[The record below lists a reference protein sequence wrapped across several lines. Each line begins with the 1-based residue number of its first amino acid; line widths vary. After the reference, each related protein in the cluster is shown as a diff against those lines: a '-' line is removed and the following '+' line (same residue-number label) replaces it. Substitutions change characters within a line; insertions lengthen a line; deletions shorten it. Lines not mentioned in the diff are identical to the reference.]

1 MRGAILKCWKNT
13 IEYAVTLLYLL
24 PVMTNDEKIILL
36 RNYDLWCHLS
46 DEEYIE
52 LNVTHHF
59 VEAKKGEYIYFD
71 SHHLNK
77 LYFVKDGYIKIG
89 FIDEEGNE
97 IIKEIIKEGEIF
109 GQFALERNNMNGEFA
124 RAYKGN
130 VSLCA
135 FSIEDF
141 EKLLEKKPGLAIKY
155 SKQVGEKLRRAEFRL
170 VNMLHKDV
178 RSRLLAFFY
187 HLALS
192 EKYDSSAV
200 SCTVD
205 NFLTHDDIAKL
216 IGSARQTVTTIL
228 NQLEE
233 EGLIKISRK
242 KILIPDVKKLAQLVM
257 VT

>member
-1 MRGAILKCWKNT
+1 MEGDDK
-13 IEYAVTLLYLL
+13 LL
-24 PVMTNDEKIILL
+24 LL
-36 RNYDLWCHLS
+36 RNYDLWCQLDDS
-46 DEEYIE
+46 EYE
-52 LNVTHHF
+52 ALNVAHHF

-77 LYFVKDGYIKIG
+77 LYFVKNGYIKIG
-89 FIDEEGNE
+89 YVDEDGNE

-109 GQFALERNNMNGEFA
+109 GQFALERTNLNGEFA

-141 EKLLEKKPGLAIKY
+141 EKLLRQKPELAIKY

-178 RSRLLAFFY
+178 RARLLAFFY
-187 HLALS
+187 NLVIM
-192 EKYDSSAV
+192 EGYDGQSV
-200 SCTVD
+200 SYSLT

-216 IGSARQTVTTIL
+216 IGSARQTVTTTI

-233 EGLIKISRK
+233 EGLLKISRK
-242 KILIPDVKKLAQLVM
+242 KILVHDVKKLKQLVI

>member
-1 MRGAILKCWKNT
+1 MSG
-13 IEYAVTLLYLL
+13 
-24 PVMTNDEKIILL
+24 DEKMVLL

-46 DEEYIE
+46 DEEYDE
-52 LNVTHHF
+52 LNIAHHF
-59 VEAKKGEYIYFD
+59 IEAKKGDYIYFD

-89 FIDEEGNE
+89 YINEEGNE

-109 GQFALERNNMNGEFA
+109 GQFALERNNLNGEFA

-135 FSIEDF
+135 FNIDDF
-141 EKLLEKKPGLAIKY
+141 EKLLKKRPELAIKY

-170 VNMLHKDV
+170 VSMLNKDV

-187 HLALS
+187 HLAVIDGYNGNNSLYTM
-192 EKYDSSAV
+192 E
-200 SCTVD
+200 

-216 IGSARQTVTTIL
+216 IGSARQTVTTFI

-233 EGLIKISRK
+233 EGLLKISRK
-242 KILIPDVKKLAQLVM
+242 KIFIPDIKKLRQLVLN
-257 VT
+257 T

>member
-1 MRGAILKCWKNT
+1 MPA
-13 IEYAVTLLYLL
+13 
-24 PVMTNDEKIILL
+24 DEKMMVL
-36 RNYDLWCHLS
+36 RNYDLWCEMS
-46 DEEYIE
+46 DEEYE
-52 LNVTHHF
+52 ALNVSHHF
-59 VEAKKGEYIYFD
+59 IVAKKGDYIYFD

-89 FIDEEGNE
+89 YIDENGNE

-135 FSIEDF
+135 FNIEDF
-141 EKLLEKKPGLAIKY
+141 EKLLTKKPSLAIKY
-155 SKQVGEKLRRAEFRL
+155 TKQMGEKLRRAEFRL
-170 VNMLHKDV
+170 VNMLNKDV

-187 HLALS
+187 NLAMM
-192 EKYDSSAV
+192 DGCNASAV
-200 SCTVD
+200 SYSIE

-216 IGSARQTVTTIL
+216 IGSARQTVTTFI
-228 NQLEE
+228 NQLED
-233 EGLIKISRK
+233 EGLVKITRK
-242 KILIPDVKKLAQLVM
+242 KIALPDIKKLEKLVV

>member
-1 MRGAILKCWKNT
+1 MDDGKFL
-13 IEYAVTLLYLL
+13 
-24 PVMTNDEKIILL
+24 LL

-46 DEEYIE
+46 DTEYEE
-52 LNVTHHF
+52 LNVAHHF
-59 VEAKKGEYIYFD
+59 IEARKGDYIYFD

-97 IIKEIIKEGEIF
+97 IIKDIIKEGEIF
-109 GQFALERNNMNGEFA
+109 GQFALERTNLNGEFA
-124 RAYKGN
+124 RAYKGD

-141 EKLLEKKPGLAIKY
+141 ELLLKKRPELAIKY
-155 SKQVGEKLRRAEFRL
+155 SKQVGAKLRRAEFRL
-170 VNMLHKDV
+170 INMLNKDV

-187 HLALS
+187 NLAIMDGYNGAAAS
-192 EKYDSSAV
+192 HSI
-200 SCTVD
+200 D

-216 IGSARQTVTTIL
+216 IGSARQTVTTLI
-228 NQLEE
+228 NQIES
-233 EGLIKISRK
+233 EGWVKISRK
-242 KILIPDVKKLAQLVM
+242 KIDIPDMKKLEHLVI

>member
-1 MRGAILKCWKNT
+1 MSA
-13 IEYAVTLLYLL
+13 
-24 PVMTNDEKIILL
+24 DEKILML
-36 RNYDLWCHLS
+36 RNYDLWCHL
-46 DEEYIE
+46 DDLEYEE
-52 LNVTHHF
+52 LNVAHHF
-59 VEAKKGEYIYFD
+59 IEAKKGDYIYFD

-89 FIDEEGNE
+89 YIDDAGNE
-97 IIKEIIKEGEIF
+97 IIKEIIQEGEIF
-109 GQFALERNNMNGEFA
+109 GQFSLERNNLNGEFA

-170 VNMLHKDV
+170 LGMLNKDV

-187 HLALS
+187 HLAIMDG
-192 EKYDSSAV
+192 YDGSSA
-200 SCTVD
+200 SYSID

-216 IGSARQTVTTIL
+216 IGSARQTVTTFI

-233 EGLIKISRK
+233 EGLLKISRK
-242 KILIPDVKKLAQLVM
+242 KILIPDVKKLEQLVM

>member
-1 MRGAILKCWKNT
+1 MNS
-13 IEYAVTLLYLL
+13 
-24 PVMTNDEKIILL
+24 DEKFLLL

-46 DEEYIE
+46 DEEYDE
-52 LNVTHHF
+52 LNVAHHF
-59 VEAKKGEYIYFD
+59 IEAKKGDYIYFD

-97 IIKEIIKEGEIF
+97 IIKEIISEGEIF
-109 GQFALERNNMNGEFA
+109 GQFALEKNNLNGEFA

-141 EKLLEKKPGLAIKY
+141 EKLLKKKPELAVKY

-170 VNMLHKDV
+170 VNMLKKDV

-187 HLALS
+187 HLAIMNG
-192 EKYDSSAV
+192 YDGTAASY
-200 SCTVD
+200 TMN
-205 NFLTHDDIAKL
+205 NFLTHEDISKL
-216 IGSARQTVTTIL
+216 IGSTRQTVTTFANL
-228 NQLEE
+228 LKK
-233 EGLIKISRK
+233 EGLLKISRK
-242 KILIPDVKKLAQLVM
+242 KILIPDVKKLQQLVM

>member
-1 MRGAILKCWKNT
+1 MSA
-13 IEYAVTLLYLL
+13 
-24 PVMTNDEKIILL
+24 DEKFLML

-46 DEEYIE
+46 DEEYE
-52 LNVTHHF
+52 DLNVAHHF
-59 VEAKKGEYIYFD
+59 IEAKKGDYIYFD

-89 FIDEEGNE
+89 YIDEEGNE
-97 IIKEIIKEGEIF
+97 IIKEIIREGEIF
-109 GQFALERNNMNGEFA
+109 GQFALERNNLNGEFA

-141 EKLLEKKPGLAIKY
+141 EQLLKKKPELAIKY
-155 SKQVGEKLRRAEFRL
+155 SKQMGEKLRRAEFRL
-170 VNMLHKDV
+170 VSMLNKDV

-187 HLALS
+187 HLAIMDG
-192 EKYDSSAV
+192 YNGAAV
-200 SCTVD
+200 SHSIE

-216 IGSARQTVTTIL
+216 IGSARQTVTTFL
-228 NQLEE
+228 NQLEG
-233 EGLIKISRK
+233 EGMLKISRK
-242 KILIPDVKKLAQLVM
+242 KILIPDVKKLQQLVM

>member
-1 MRGAILKCWKNT
+1 MNS
-13 IEYAVTLLYLL
+13 
-24 PVMTNDEKIILL
+24 DEKFLLL

-46 DEEYIE
+46 DEEYEDLHVAHQFI
-52 LNVTHHF
+52 
-59 VEAKKGEYIYFD
+59 EAKKGDYIYFD

-89 FIDEEGNE
+89 FVDEDGNE

-109 GQFALERNNMNGEFA
+109 GQFALEKTNLNGEFA

-135 FSIEDF
+135 FTIEDF
-141 EKLLEKKPGLAIKY
+141 EILLTKKPGLAIKY
-155 SKQVGEKLRRAEFRL
+155 SKQVGDKLRRAEFRL
-170 VNMLHKDV
+170 VSMLNRDV

-187 HLALS
+187 HLAMM
-192 EKYDSSAV
+192 EGYDGNTV
-200 SCTVD
+200 SFSFT
-205 NFLTHDDIAKL
+205 NFLTHDDVAKL
-216 IGSARQTVTTIL
+216 IGSARQTVTTFI

-233 EGLIKISRK
+233 EGLLKITRK
-242 KILIPDVKKLAQLVM
+242 KIMIPDIKKLRELVI